1 MFIDLQMSNSQG
13 TIAGIKYSLEHYQN
27 KQMHNIFK
35 VIFAEIAAKIKCLD
49 IVILKI
55 EPLGILLQPYEVYCF
70 FSSYFRIKHTTDLLP
85 SFFYLLFQILYC
97 QLANLALK
105 KYNLRYYLYPVNL
118 FSI

>member
-1 MFIDLQMSNSQG
+1 M
-13 TIAGIKYSLEHYQN
+13 
-27 KQMHNIFK
+27 
-35 VIFAEIAAKIKCLD
+35 AAKIKCFD

-55 EPLGILLQPYEVYCF
+55 ESLGTLLQPYEVYCF
-70 FSSYFRIKHTTDLLP
+70 FNSYFRINHTTELLP